1 MRLSASIAG
10 LVFASTFVLAGP
22 PNPDKLYALQSAAAA
37 ADAAAAAA
45 NAPSAHDWIDQL
57 QPQPRSRHRRHVGR
71 AGHAGGFGSPHEKA
85 LRRLELEQRGLAA
98 GLERERERRLA
109 QNASLLPVVGVEVV
123 EPKSAVKRLSARGGG
138 GVWTG
143 VSSYYLFALYDSDR
157 HAVLDAIKSGGFSAV
172 RIFIASVGSNN
183 KGSSSQ
189 AVSDLE
195 SRDVGSYDD
204 TILYLI
210 DQLMVECKDRGLKL
224 LIACSDRYALG
235 FWSTDSYAVK
245 LNLVKPG
252 STGAQKVSDAS
263 SFYTNSWAISMFDKR
278 LAHIMGHYN
287 PKLGKTWA
295 ELDEVI
301 LAVEPQ
307 NEPQGHMAMA
317 SSTWACDRA
326 AYLKSLIKSNILVS
340 SGGGITTADSL
351 GWWATGCSSF
361 DIVSVHDYG
370 TAAWSTAGS
379 LASAQAKYPDKQI
392 IMGEWGVTGSNK
404 VSLVSDF
411 VSAFQAHG
419 LSWMYWEIV
428 RPGKAS
434 SDFEVWTDEPA
445 WEALTGGK
453 AYNAPV
459 STSSSARSPSST
471 SASAWSSQ
479 KDTWS
484 SSSAAWSP
492 SSTAWAATTTAST
505 SSKDWSPSSKAW
517 SSSAPAW
524 TPSPSSTQ
532 GWTTSTRGATWA
544 SSSQTP
550 VYTSWTPSSTATWS

>member
-1 MRLSASIAG
+1 M
-10 LVFASTFVLAGP
+10 
-22 PNPDKLYALQSAAAA
+22 
-37 ADAAAAAA
+37 
-45 NAPSAHDWIDQL
+45 
-57 QPQPRSRHRRHVGR
+57 
-71 AGHAGGFGSPHEKA
+71 
-85 LRRLELEQRGLAA
+85 
-98 GLERERERRLA
+98 
-109 QNASLLPVVGVEVV
+109 
-123 EPKSAVKRLSARGGG
+123 
-138 GVWTG
+138 
-143 VSSYYLFALYDSDR
+143 
-157 HAVLDAIKSGGFSAV
+157 
-172 RIFIASVGSNN
+172 
-183 KGSSSQ
+183 
-189 AVSDLE
+189 
-195 SRDVGSYDD
+195 
-204 TILYLI
+204 
-210 DQLMVECKDRGLKL
+210 
-224 LIACSDRYALG
+224 G

-301 LAVEPQ
+301 LAVERKCILLREYQAPQYKLTYPPRPAAQ
-307 NEPQGHMAMA
+307 NEPQGVSSGNLPPTAMSLLTFVIQHMAMA

-434 SDFEVWTDEPA
+434 SDFEV
-445 WEALTGGK
+445 
-453 AYNAPV
+453 
-459 STSSSARSPSST
+459 RSRIFINPLKHT
-471 SASAWSSQ
+471 R
-479 KDTWS
+479 TLRLM
-484 SSSAAWSP
+484 
-492 SSTAWAATTTAST
+492 
-505 SSKDWSPSSKAW
+505 
-517 SSSAPAW
+517 SAPAGLDRRARMGG
-524 TPSPSSTQ
+524 SDGRQ
-532 GWTTSTRGATWA
+532 GL
-544 SSSQTP
+544 
-550 VYTSWTPSSTATWS
+550 